1 MMSAAMPVQR
11 DIVKTDNLWAK
22 RVFLTVLLLAPFVL
36 VAGLM
41 YWFSASLDTGPRMKV
56 APVGAGAGSTG
67 GANAIGELLAG
78 NKGNKAVEPGAAP
91 AAAARGPVQPETL
104 NDGVILIVEDKSKKA
119 SQSKPIYFAGN
130 LNNWNPGDKG
140 FRLDP
145 QSDMRWRLQLSKAQ
159 LEKLKGARLEFKFT
173 LGAWEEVEQDAKGG
187 DIGNRTLAAID
198 AANAPKGE
206 PLKIE
211 LAIESFKQDQAK
223 LVDTEQALVVTGTVK
238 RLQVKG
244 GGGSASGSTR
254 DCLVWLPPGYDAP
267 ENAKREYPVLYLLD
281 GQNVF
286 TTQAGAPAEWGAD
299 ETANALIKTGK
310 VKPVII
316 VGIPHAGVL
325 RTEEY
330 VPPVTTEPLIGGKVP
345 AGAATVAWIRSE
357 VMPRVE
363 RAFRV
368 ARGPENTGIGGAS
381 LGGLM
386 ALYAGAA
393 HPETFGLVL
402 AESPAL
408 GWEKLDYTQ
417 SFFGQFKTWPQRVF
431 MAVGGNEAGEGKS
444 EQSKQYAARVQSMK
458 GVLEAAG
465 VTGERLKFVFEP
477 QAAHS
482 EQAWGARLP
491 GALEYLFPAR

>member
-1 MMSAAMPVQR
+1 MLSAAMPV
-11 DIVKTDNLWAK
+11 KPANLFAK

-41 YWFSASLDTGPRMKV
+41 YWFSMSLDTGPRMKV
-56 APVGAGAGSTG
+56 APIGAGAGSTG

-78 NKGNKAVEPGAAP
+78 NKGNRAVDPGAAP
-91 AAAARGPVQPETL
+91 AAAASGPVQPETL
-104 NDGVILIVEDKSKKA
+104 ADGVILIVEDKSKKA

-159 LEKLKGARLEFKFT
+159 LEKLKGTRMEFKFT
-173 LGAWEEVEQDAKGG
+173 LGSWEEVEQDAKGG

-198 AANAPKGE
+198 AAKAPKGE

-223 LVDTEQALVVTGTVK
+223 LVDTEQSLTVTGTVK

-244 GGGSASGSTR
+244 GGGSAAGLTR
-254 DCLVWLPPGYDAP
+254 DCLVWLPPGYDAA
-267 ENAKREYPVLYLLD
+267 ENAKTEYPVLYLLD

-286 TTQAGAPAEWGAD
+286 TVQSGVPAEWSAD
-299 ETANALIKTGK
+299 ETATALIKNGK
-310 VKPVII
+310 VSPLII

-330 VPPVTTEPLIGGKVP
+330 VPPVSTEPLIGGKVP
-345 AGAATVAWIRSE
+345 AGESTVAWIRGE
-357 VMPRVE
+357 IMPRVE
-363 RAFRV
+363 RSFRV
-368 ARGPENTGIGGAS
+368 AKGAANTGIGGAS

-386 ALYAGAA
+386 ALYAGAS

-408 GWEKLDYTQ
+408 GWEKMDFSQ
-417 SFFGQFKTWPQRVF
+417 SFFGQFKTWPARVF

-444 EQSKQYAARVQSMK
+444 EQSKVYAARVQSMK

-465 VTGERLKFVFEP
+465 VTSDRLKFVFEP
-477 QAAHS
+477 QASHN

-491 GALEYLFPAR
+491 GALEYLYPVR

>member
-1 MMSAAMPVQR
+1 MMSAAMPAR
-11 DIVKTDNLWAK
+11 SGNLFGK
-22 RVFLTVLLLAPFVL
+22 RVFLTVLLCTPFLL

-41 YWFSASLDTGPRMKV
+41 YWFSATLETGPRMKV
-56 APVGAGAGSTG
+56 APIGAGAGSTG
-67 GANAIGELLAG
+67 GANAIGEMLAG
-78 NKGNKAVEPGAAP
+78 NRGNKAVDPGAAP
-91 AAAARGPVQPETL
+91 AAAAVGPVQPESL
-104 NDGVILIVEDKSKKA
+104 QDGIILIVEDKSKKA

-145 QSDMRWRLQLSKAQ
+145 QSDMRWRIQFSKAQ
-159 LEKLKGARLEFKFT
+159 LEKLKGARMEFKFT
-173 LGAWEEVEQDAKGG
+173 LGSWEEVEQDAKGG
-187 DIGNRTLAAID
+187 DIANRTLLAVD
-198 AANAPKGE
+198 AAKVPRGE

-211 LAIESFKQDQAK
+211 LAIDSFKQDQAK
-223 LVDTEQALVVTGTVK
+223 LVDTEQSLVVTGTVK

-244 GGGSASGSTR
+244 GGGSASGLTR
-254 DCLVWLPPGYDAP
+254 DCLVWLPPGYDAS
-267 ENAKREYPVLYLLD
+267 ENANKKYPVLYLLD

-286 TTQAGAPAEWGAD
+286 TVSSGTPAEWGAD
-299 ETANALIKTGK
+299 ETATALIKNGK
-310 VKPVII
+310 VRPFII

-345 AGAATVAWIRSE
+345 AGESTIAWIRHE
-357 VMPRVE
+357 IMPRVE

-368 ARGPENTGIGGAS
+368 STGSANTGIGGAS

-393 HPETFGLVL
+393 HPDTFGLVL
-402 AESPAL
+402 AESPSL

-417 SFFGQFKTWPQRVF
+417 SFFGQFKVWPAKVF

-444 EQSKQYAARVQSMK
+444 EQSKVYASRVQAMK
-458 GVLEAAG
+458 GMLEGAG
-465 VTGERLKFVFEP
+465 MGEDRLRFVFEP
-477 QAAHS
+477 QASHN
-482 EQAWGARLP
+482 ETAWGNRLP
-491 GALEYLFPAR
+491 QALEFLFPAK

>member
-1 MMSAAMPVQR
+1 MMSATMPAR
-11 DIVKTDNLWAK
+11 SGNLFLK
-22 RVFLTVLLLAPFVL
+22 RVFLTVLLCAPFVL

-41 YWFSASLDTGPRMKV
+41 YWFSATLDTGPRMKV

-67 GANAIGELLAG
+67 GANAIGEMLAG
-78 NKGNKAVEPGAAP
+78 NKSNRAVDPGAAP
-91 AAAARGPVQPETL
+91 AALASGPVQPETL
-104 NDGVILIVEDKSKKA
+104 QDGIILIVEDKSKKA
-119 SQSKPIYFAGN
+119 SQSRPIYFAGN

-145 QSDMRWRLQLSKAQ
+145 QSDMRWRIQFSKAQ

-173 LGAWEEVEQDAKGG
+173 LGAWEEVEQDATGG

-198 AANAPKGE
+198 AAKVPKGE

-211 LAIESFKQDQAK
+211 LAIDSFKQDQAK

-244 GGGSASGSTR
+244 GGGSASGLTR
-254 DCLVWLPPGYDAP
+254 DCLVWLPPGYEAP
-267 ENAKREYPVLYLLD
+267 ENATRTYPVLYLLD
-281 GQNVF
+281 GQNIF
-286 TTQAGAPAEWGAD
+286 TAPPGTPGEWGAD
-299 ETANALIKTGK
+299 ETATALIKNGK
-310 VKPVII
+310 VRPLII

-345 AGAATVAWIRSE
+345 AGESTVAWIRHE

-368 ARGPENTGIGGAS
+368 SGGPANTGIGGAS

-393 HPETFGLVL
+393 HAETFGLVL
-402 AESPAL
+402 AESPSL
-408 GWEKLDYTQ
+408 GWEKMDDTQ
-417 SFFGQFKTWPQRVF
+417 SFFGQFKTWPSKVF
-431 MAVGGNEAGEGKS
+431 LAVGGNEAGEGKS
-444 EQSKQYAARVQSMK
+444 EQSKVYASRVQGMK
-458 GVLEAAG
+458 VLLEGAG
-465 VTGERLKFVFEP
+465 LGADRLRYVFEP
-477 QAAHS
+477 QASHNEA
-482 EQAWGARLP
+482 AWANRLP
-491 GALEYLFPAR
+491 GALEFLYPQK

>member
-1 MMSAAMPVQR
+1 MLSAAMPSER
-11 DIVKTDNLWAK
+11 GNLAAK
-22 RVFLTVLLLAPFVL
+22 RVFLTVLLCAPFLL

-41 YWFSASLDTGPRMKV
+41 YWFSISLDTGPRMKV
-56 APVGAGAGSTG
+56 APIGAGAGSTG

-78 NKGNKAVEPGAAP
+78 NKSNKAVDPGVAAAP
-91 AAAARGPVQPETL
+91 AATGPVQPETL
-104 NDGVILIVEDKSKKA
+104 ADGIILIVEDKSKKA
-119 SQSKPIYFAGN
+119 SQSKPIFFASN
-130 LNNWNPGDKG
+130 LNNWNPSDKG

-145 QSDMRWRLQLSKAQ
+145 QSDMRWRIQFSKAQ

-173 LGAWEEVEQDAKGG
+173 LGAWEEVEQDSKGG
-187 DIGNRTLAAID
+187 DIGNRTLVAVD
-198 AANAPKGE
+198 AAKVPKGE

-223 LVDTEQALVVTGTVK
+223 LVDTEQSLVVTGTVK

-244 GGGSASGSTR
+244 GGGSASGLTR

-267 ENAKREYPVLYLLD
+267 ENAAREYPVLYLLD

-286 TTQAGAPAEWGAD
+286 TAQSGVPAEWSAD
-299 ETANALIKTGK
+299 ETATALIKNGK
-310 VKPVII
+310 VKPLII

-345 AGAATVAWIRSE
+345 AGASTVAWIRGE

-368 ARGPENTGIGGAS
+368 AKGPAHTGIGGAS
-381 LGGLM
+381 LGGVM

-402 AESPAL
+402 AESPEL
-408 GWEKLDYTQ
+408 GWEKLDYSQ
-417 SFFGQFKTWPQRVF
+417 SFFAQFKSWPAKVF

-444 EQSKQYAARVQSMK
+444 EQSKAYAARVQSMK
-458 GVLEAAG
+458 GVLEGAG
-465 VTGERLKFVFEP
+465 VTGERLKYVFEP

-482 EQAWGARLP
+482 EQAWGSRLP
-491 GALEYLFPAR
+491 GALEFLYPGK